1 MNIIEKY
8 KKEIIVICVIIE
20 LILVPLIVRNI
31 ISLKNKNN
39 NDDNMPIINEI
50 GKQEFGIMYQESYE
64 EQYKVY
70 NGSIM
75 DALNAGYVLN
85 IASSKCNDGSGAP
98 VTPDSVL
105 SINGSMVTI
114 KSNKTIYCTL
124 YFDKGTGEKNNPYK
138 IQYIEDLVDI
148 QVAVNSGKTTY
159 ENKYFELWNNLDFN
173 DPKSY
178 RDYTTTAYEDINGNS
193 IDEELKTEL
202 TSGTGWKPIGDTET
216 NSFQGIF
223 DGKEHS
229 LSNIYISNNTAS
241 ASVGLF
247 GVLKNAN
254 INNLKITGTMESS
267 VSANMGSI
275 VGRIYGKTTIE
286 NIESNTNIT
295 GIQGSG
301 SIGGIIGSTSD
312 NNGETTLTHLINR
325 GTIKEGNS
333 TAGIIAWASGLNATI
348 EDCHNYGEISQTGT
362 SSRAGGIVGAT
373 AGLQNIRVK
382 INNSSNE
389 GNVTGVCRSGG
400 IIGIVNPQAIEVDIT
415 KSYNTGEIIGG
426 DYSGGLIGWSEANST
441 ITESYN
447 TGIVSGNNN
456 IGGLIAELRS
466 GSFATVLNSYNAGN
480 VLSDS
485 GAYATGIGSV
495 YSGNLTII
503 NSYNSG
509 AVSGG
514 ASANAGIAIAKSLSS
529 KLIIY
534 NVYNRGIITGTN
546 ANGIEYYDSDVIYE
560 SNYTYDI
567 PSIGQAF
574 VDTLNSN
581 IDKIDLSSIDSSLSG
596 YTLCRWKLGSS
607 EYPELDC

>member
-1 MNIIEKY
+1 M
-8 KKEIIVICVIIE
+8 EIINKHRKELIILGVIIE
-20 LILVPLIVRNI
+20 IILVPFIFKNI

-39 NDDNMPIINEI
+39 DDNSISSINEI
-50 GKQEFGIMYQESYE
+50 RKQKFGIMYRDSYADS
-64 EQYKVY
+64 YKEY

-75 DALNAGYVLN
+75 DAINAGYVLN
-85 IASSKCNDGSGAP
+85 IASSKCNDGSGATVEP
-98 VTPDSVL
+98 SSVL

-114 KSNKTIYCTL
+114 KSNKTVYCTL
-124 YFDKGTGEKNNPYK
+124 YFDYFGTGEKDRPYK

-148 QVAVNSGKTTY
+148 QVAVNSGETKY

-178 RDYTTTAYEDINGNS
+178 QDYTTKEYGDINGNS
-193 IDEELKTEL
+193 TDEELKTEL
-202 TSGTGWKPIGDTET
+202 TTEGGWKPIGNTET
-216 NSFQGIF
+216 NSFQGNF
-223 DGKEHS
+223 DGKNHTI
-229 LSNIYISNNTAS
+229 SNLNISNNTAS

-254 INNLKITGTMESS
+254 IKNLKINGTMESS

-275 VGRIYGKTTIE
+275 VGRVYGKSTIE

-348 EDCHNYGEISQTGT
+348 EDCHNYGEISQTGA

-373 AGLQNIRVK
+373 SNTSNITVK

-389 GNVTGVCRSGG
+389 GNVSAINFAGG
-400 IIGIVNPQAIEVDIT
+400 IIGMTQQTLFI
-415 KSYNTGEIIGG
+415 
-426 DYSGGLIGWSEANST
+426 LNSF
-441 ITESYN
+441 N
-447 TGIVSGNNN
+447 SGNVTTSSGNQ
-456 IGGLIAELRS
+456 GG
-466 GSFATVLNSYNAGN
+466 Y
-480 VLSDS
+480 SD
-485 GAYATGIGSV
+485 GIGFV
-495 YSGNLTII
+495 WGRTLTII
-503 NSYNSG
+503 NCYNTG
-509 AVSGG
+509 TISGG
-514 ASANAGIAIAKSLSS
+514 VKANAGIASTYINASTLR
-529 KLIIY
+529 IY
-534 NVYNRGIITGTN
+534 NAYNRGTVTGNN
-546 ANGIEYYDSDVIYE
+546 ANGLEFHSSNATYE
-560 SNYTYDI
+560 SLYTYDM
-567 PSIGQAF
+567 PSTGQAF
-574 VDTLNSN
+574 VDTLNNN
-581 IDKIDLSSIDSSLSG
+581 IDNIDLSSIDSSLSG